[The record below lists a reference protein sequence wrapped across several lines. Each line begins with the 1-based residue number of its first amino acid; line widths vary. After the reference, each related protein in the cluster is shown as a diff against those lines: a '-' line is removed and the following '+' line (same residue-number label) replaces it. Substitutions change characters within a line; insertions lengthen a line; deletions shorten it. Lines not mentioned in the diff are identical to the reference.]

1 MSPQGPGEAARVAQQ
16 LLDAGYS
23 RKQIG
28 QILGRNSSL
37 VSQFWSKGKGASLV
51 PALEAAVR
59 AVQGGVRDVEDLRAI
74 ASGYTTRR
82 RTKAGKTARVRTRE
96 QVETPGQS
104 RLARAGRQH
113 ISSGAPRL
121 RPVIDKTADVGGR
134 VAFTVR
140 ARKRDFVHS
149 AGRMADSPG
158 LRRNVVQR
166 KDGTEERGYGGAP
179 APGQEAGMDAREWQQ
194 RVRAAHGDVHAA
206 VRDWLVETGRLN
218 PDARITNLEVRGW
231 KPT

>member
-82 RTKAGKTARVRTRE
+82 RTKAGKTARVRTRACHVQLPHPSPDGFLPRRYVRPAAVPVVRVLRRTHE
-96 QVETPGQS
+96 PRRSGTGPHAQLFGSEGEEDRRTAMGRGR
-104 RLARAGRQH
+104 RL
-113 ISSGAPRL
+113 
-121 RPVIDKTADVGGR
+121 GGR
-134 VAFTVR
+134 
-140 ARKRDFVHS
+140 
-149 AGRMADSPG
+149 
-158 LRRNVVQR
+158 RR
-166 KDGTEERGYGGAP
+166 E
-179 APGQEAGMDAREWQQ
+179 
-194 RVRAAHGDVHAA
+194 
-206 VRDWLVETGRLN
+206 
-218 PDARITNLEVRGW
+218 
-231 KPT
+231 